1 MAVIAMTASQAA
13 AASAR
18 RAECR
23 VILDRYE
30 PKAASVTEMREYASC
45 MTTLYGTGE
54 PLSATAALTIKA
66 LIIATL
72 AGAVIGGWFGWR
84 FDRDPMDVVM
94 GTIIGSML
102 PAVLFGVVILAGLGI
117 QFVLS

>member
-1 MAVIAMTASQAA
+1 MLSPRPDLPAFTRPPSSLPSPEPERVWVV
-13 AASAR
+13 R
-18 RAECR
+18 RR
-23 VILDRYE
+23 
-30 PKAASVTEMREYASC
+30 
-45 MTTLYGTGE
+45 TL
-54 PLSATAALTIKA
+54 LIAALA
-66 LIIATL
+66 FGTL